1 MKEKNRFSVLLEHL
15 TSMAN
20 LKNYVLA
27 KAVQYDE
34 SYISKWISGKSLP
47 TEKNHEIILQ
57 NISQCIVE
65 ALTDDNRD
73 TFLEEYQISD
83 VSNLQK
89 AIYDH
94 LESEYTYVK
103 KLQVTT
109 GSKVATKISYYP
121 ELTLDQFIFK
131 MKHPALRK

>member
-47 TEKNHEIILQ
+47 TEKKHEIILQ

-89 AIYDH
+89 AFTI
-94 LESEYTYVK
+94 
-103 KLQVTT
+103 
-109 GSKVATKISYYP
+109 ISN
-121 ELTLDQFIFK
+121 LNIH
-131 MKHPALRK
+131 M

>member
-65 ALTDDNRD
+65 ALTGDNRD

-103 KLQVTT
+103 ELQVTT

-131 MKHPALRK
+131 MKHP